1 MVCLL
6 FHLLCN
12 EYYQN
17 PQFPA
22 ILCKIFVLRL
32 VHILRNFRSINIL
45 YIHSINTSNLFPYK
59 KSTAKPFPEPG
70 GRGGGGRKGVL
81 TMKAYTWGS
90 ARQGDLFQVSYKY
103 MKG

>member
-70 GRGGGGRKGVL
+70 GRGGGEEGGTYYEGLYVGFRPTG
-81 TMKAYTWGS
+81 GPFS
-90 ARQGDLFQVSYKY
+90 GFI
-103 MKG
+103 